1 MDDEVRGPNL
11 GLGLRPED
19 HLHLFNGKGKRSHRR
34 QVFLLLSCKAG
45 CLPLHRLKLGIWV
58 SREEGSFTVVE
69 VKEVMIVISFPFFS
83 APSAL
88 LLWYLALLLSWN
100 HISVLQAKP
109 AEYILWRND
118 KWAGGGVKLS
128 YGRWQHVS
136 FVLPDG
142 QLGTCCQFPAGLS
155 LRFQEKS
162 FVLIITKEEWPMQRA
177 SLP

>member
-19 HLHLFNGKGKRSHRR
+19 HLHLFNGKGERSHCR
-34 QVFLLLSCKAG
+34 QVFLLLFCKAG

-58 SREEGSFTVVE
+58 SREESSFTVVE

-88 LLWYLALLLSWN
+88 LLWYLALLLRWN
-100 HISVLQAKP
+100 NISVLQAKP

-118 KWAGGGVKLS
+118 KWAGGGGKLS
-128 YGRWQHVS
+128 YGRWQHGS
-136 FVLPDG
+136 FVLLDG
-142 QLGTCCQFPAGLS
+142 QLGTCCQFPDALS
-155 LRFQEKS
+155 LWFQEKS
-162 FVLIITKEEWPMQRA
+162 FVLIITKEEWPVRRA
-177 SLP
+177 SVP

>member
-19 HLHLFNGKGKRSHRR
+19 HLHLFNGKGERSHCR
-34 QVFLLLSCKAG
+34 QVFLLLFCKAG
-45 CLPLHRLKLGIWV
+45 CLPLHHLQVGIWV
-58 SREEGSFTVVE
+58 SREESSFTVVE

-88 LLWYLALLLSWN
+88 LLWYLALLLRWN

-118 KWAGGGVKLS
+118 KWAGGGKLS
-128 YGRWQHVS
+128 YGRWWHGS
-136 FVLPDG
+136 FVLLDG
-142 QLGTCCQFPAGLS
+142 QLGTCCQFPDALS
-155 LRFQEKS
+155 LWFQEKS
-162 FVLIITKEEWPMQRA
+162 FVLIITKEEWPVQRA
-177 SLP
+177 SVP